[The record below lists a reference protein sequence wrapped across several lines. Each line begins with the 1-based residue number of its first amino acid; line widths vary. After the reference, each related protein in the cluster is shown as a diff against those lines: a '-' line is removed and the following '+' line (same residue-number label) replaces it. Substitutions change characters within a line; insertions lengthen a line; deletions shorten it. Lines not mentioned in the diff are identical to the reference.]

1 MPRREDIHKIVLIG
15 SGPIVIGQACEFDYS
30 GTQACKALREEGF
43 FVILLNSN
51 PATIMTDPEMADR
64 TYIEPVTPEVLE
76 KIIERERPDALL
88 PTLGG
93 QTGLN
98 TAIAVADR
106 GVLKKYGV
114 EMIGADA
121 EMIRKAEDRELFK
134 RCMQK
139 IGMSLPESGYV
150 TNLAEAH
157 AVRERVGLPCVIRP
171 SFTLGGHGGGIAYNL
186 EEFDRIVQ
194 YGIDQSLNHTVLVE
208 ESVIGWK
215 EYEMEVMRDR
225 KDNVVIVCS
234 IENFDPMGV
243 HTRDSITVAPAQT
256 LTDVE
261 YQKMRNA
268 SIAIIREIGIQCG
281 GCNIQFAINP
291 ADGRM
296 IVIEMNPRVS
306 RSSALASKAT
316 GFPIA
321 KIAARLAVGYTL
333 DEIQNDITRKT
344 PACFEPTIDYV
355 VVKTPRW
362 AFEKFPE
369 ADPTLT
375 IQMKSVGETMSIG
388 RTFKEAL
395 QKSLRSLE
403 QDRQGLGW
411 DRKDR
416 MLSSHAPTAEEIREK
431 LVVPNVERLFY
442 IRYAIKSKFTV
453 RDISQLTKID
463 PWFIEEIRQIVAY
476 EDELR
481 SYRSLEE
488 LPNETLLAGKRLGF
502 SDRQLAL
509 MYRTDATKVRAHRI
523 AQGILPAYKLVDTCA
538 AEFEAFTP
546 YFYSTYERESEH
558 RVSDKKK
565 IMILG
570 GGPNRIGQ
578 GIEFDYCC
586 VSASIALRELGYEV
600 IMVNSNP
607 ETVSTDYDISDQLF
621 FEPVTDEDVLSIWD
635 AIKPDAV
642 IVQLGGQTPLN
653 IAKKL
658 VEGGVKI
665 LGTSLDSIDRASDRG
680 RFADVCKKLGLLQP
694 PGGMAR
700 TFEEARVLA
709 NGLAYPVLVRPS
721 YVLGGRAMAVCYDEE
736 MLEQFIAQATDVAPE
751 HPVLVD
757 KFIEDA
763 IEVDVD
769 AIGDGEEVFIA
780 GIMEHIEM
788 AGVHSGDSA
797 MSIPPYSLSDA
808 QMDALRK
815 ATVALAKELDV
826 RGLMNVQFAVKGAD
840 AYVIEVNPRA
850 SRTVPFIAKAIG
862 VPLARIAAKV
872 MTGMKLRDF
881 GLKKEIEPRH
891 FSVKESVFPFKK
903 FAGVDVILGPEMK
916 STGEV
921 MGIDYDFG
929 RAYAKAE
936 MAASHKLPVKGT
948 VFVSVKDQDKR
959 DIIYIAKQLDRL
971 GFTIVSTGGTARV
984 LERNGLGVRSIFKI
998 KEGRPNATD
1007 LIVNNEIDLIINT
1020 PSGKGTLTDE
1030 GKIRAFAIAHG
1041 IHVITSV
1048 AGAQAAVN
1056 GIEQLQKKKLEVRAL
1071 QDYHP
1076 HLQRP
1081 PAPPRPKPAAA
1092 APAAN

>member
-1 MPRREDIHKIVLIG
+1 MPRRDDLHKILLIG

-30 GTQACKALREEGF
+30 GTQACKALREEGYT
-43 FVILLNSN
+43 VVLVNSN

-64 TYIEPVTPEVLE
+64 TYIEPVTPEVIE
-76 KIIERERPDALL
+76 KVIEREKPDALL

-98 TAIAVADR
+98 TAVALHKR
-106 GVLKKYGV
+106 GVLRKHAV
-114 EMIGADA
+114 EMIGATGEA
-121 EMIRKAEDRELFK
+121 IEKAEDRELFK

-139 IGMSLPESGYV
+139 IGMQLPQSGYV
-150 TNLAEAH
+150 ASMADAH
-157 AVRERVGLPCVIRP
+157 AIREKLGLPLVIRP
-171 SFTLGGHGGGIAYNL
+171 SFTLGGTGGGIAYNV
-186 EEFDRIVQ
+186 EEFERIVQ
-194 YGIDQSLNHTVLVE
+194 FGLDQSMNHTVLVE
-208 ESVIGWK
+208 ESVAGWK

-225 KDNVVIVCS
+225 KDNCVIVCS

-243 HTRDSITVAPAQT
+243 HTGDSITVAPAQT
-256 LTDVE
+256 LTDRE
-261 YQKMRNA
+261 YQAMRNA
-268 SIAIIREIGIQCG
+268 SIRIIREIGIECG

-291 ADGRM
+291 QDGRM
-296 IVIEMNPRVS
+296 VVIEMNPRVS

-321 KIAARLAVGYTL
+321 KIATRLAVGYTL
-333 DEIQNDITRKT
+333 DEISNDITRKT

-375 IQMKSVGETMSIG
+375 VQMKSVGETMSIG

-403 QDRQGLGW
+403 EDRQGLGW
-411 DRKDR
+411 DRKDLWLAGKPPPIER
-416 MLSSHAPTAEEIREK
+416 IREK
-431 LVVPNVERLFY
+431 LVTPNVDRLFY
-442 IRYAIKSKFTV
+442 IRYAFKAGMPPAEIASL
-453 RDISQLTKID
+453 SKID
-463 PWFIEEIRQIVAY
+463 PWFVEELRQIVAF
-476 EDELR
+476 EDELTKHK
-481 SYRSLEE
+481 SLAA
-488 LPNETLLAGKRLGF
+488 LPAETLRAAKRLGF
-502 SDRQLAL
+502 SDRQLGL
-509 MYRTDATKVRAHRI
+509 MFKAEPAQVRAHRTRL
-523 AQGILPAYKLVDTCA
+523 GITPAYKLVDTCA
-538 AEFEAFTP
+538 AEFEAHTP
-546 YFYSTYERESEH
+546 YYYSTYERESEH
-558 RVSDKKK
+558 RASDRKK

-586 VSASIALRELGYEV
+586 VSASLALREAGYEV

-621 FEPVTDEDVLSIWD
+621 FEPVTEEDVLNIWET
-635 AIKPDAV
+635 IKPDGA

-658 VEGGVKI
+658 VDGGVKI

-680 RFADVCKKLGLLQP
+680 RFADVCRKLNLWQP
-694 PGGMAR
+694 PSGTANDFEMAR
-700 TFEEARVLA
+700 KIAGTI
-709 NGLAYPVLVRPS
+709 GYPVLVRPS
-721 YVLGGRAMAVCYDEE
+721 YVLGGRAMAICYDEE
-736 MLEQFIAQATDVAPE
+736 MLEQFIQEATQVNPD

-769 AIGDGEEVFIA
+769 AIADGEDVFIA
-780 GIMEHIEM
+780 GVMEHIEM

-797 MSIPPYSLSDA
+797 MSIPPFSLSEA
-808 QMDALRK
+808 QIAQLRE
-815 ATVALAKELDV
+815 ATVALARELNV
-826 RGLMNVQFAVKGAD
+826 CGLMNVQFAVKGAH

-850 SRTVPFIAKAIG
+850 SRTVPFVAKAIG
-862 VPLARIAAKV
+862 VPVARIAAKV
-872 MTGMKLRDF
+872 MVGAKLRDF
-881 GLKKEIEPRH
+881 GLRGDVEPRH
-891 FSVKESVFPFKK
+891 WSVKESVFPFKK
-903 FAGVDVILGPEMK
+903 FPGVDVILGPEMK

-921 MGIDYDFG
+921 MGIDFDFG

-936 MAASHKLPVKGT
+936 EAAGHRLPSKGT
-948 VFVSVKDQDKR
+948 IFLSVKDADKR
-959 DIIYIAKQLDRL
+959 DIIYVAKRLESL
-971 GFTIVSTGGTARV
+971 GFTIISTGGTARV
-984 LERNGLGVRSIFKI
+984 LERNGMNVRSIFKI

-1007 LIVNNEIDLIINT
+1007 LIINNEIDLIINT
-1020 PSGKGTLTDE
+1020 PSGKGTRTDE
-1030 GKIRAFAIAHG
+1030 GKIRAFAISHG

-1048 AGAQAAVN
+1048 AGAQAAAN
-1056 GIEQLQKKKLEVRAL
+1056 GIEAMSKKKLEVRAL

-1076 HLQRP
+1076 HLARP
-1081 PAPPRPKPAAA
+1081 PAPPREKPAAA
-1092 APAAN
+1092 RAT